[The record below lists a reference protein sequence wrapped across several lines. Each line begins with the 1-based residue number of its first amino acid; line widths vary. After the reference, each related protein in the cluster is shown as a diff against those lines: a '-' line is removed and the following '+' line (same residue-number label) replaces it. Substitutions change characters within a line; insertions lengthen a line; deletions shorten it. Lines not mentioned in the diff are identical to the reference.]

1 MKNLNLIKIAGI
13 VSTIGLVVL
22 CLFQFTSFL
31 REIPDIKLSHALRLL
46 ILFVS
51 AFCSIYYVAKT
62 DYGAYPDKKTN
73 ETQENNKFNNQ

>member
-1 MKNLNLIKIAGI
+1 MKNLNLIKITGI

-22 CLFQFTSFL
+22 CLFQFASFL

-51 AFCSIYYVAKT
+51 AICSIYYVAKT
-62 DYGAYPDKKTN
+62 DYGAYLDKNTEETEETN
-73 ETQENNKFNNQ
+73 KSNNQ